1 MSLQENRKP
10 MPSSTLNELLFRI
23 EAHLAYLYPEAE
35 TGLLADQIIQI
46 MDYANQY
53 HQAPQFQNH
62 WDQSDIAVITYG
74 NTITNPG
81 ERPLRTLSNFLNNY
95 LSELISIVH
104 VLPFYPFSSDDGFSV
119 VDYSAVNTELGTWED
134 IQSLSGTFKLMAD
147 LVINHCSVKSQWFK
161 NFIDDKTPGKDYF
174 FTAKPSD
181 DITAVVRP
189 RTSPLL
195 KEIDTAIGKKYVWCT
210 FSPDQV
216 DLNFKN
222 PDVLLEFVRIIA
234 LYLRWG
240 VDIFRLDAIAFLWKI
255 VGSDCL
261 NLPQTHEV
269 VRLLRTLIEHS
280 KPGSLLITETN
291 IPNQENL
298 SYFGNA
304 NEAHIIYN
312 FSLPPL
318 LVNTLITGDCHHLR
332 TWMMSNPPSRNG
344 TTYLNFIAS
353 HDGLGLRPAEGLL
366 SAEEIQ
372 TLADTLAKF
381 GGHISWRALNHG
393 SNISRPYEINISLYD
408 ALQGTTQ
415 GPDQYNHDRF
425 ICAHAIMLALE
436 GIPAFYLHSLFATHN
451 DEKRRAKTG
460 QNRSINRHRWKLSA
474 LEEALSNGSE
484 HQQAFE
490 ALSHLIR
497 IRKNN
502 PAFHPNAT
510 QFTLH
515 MPTSGH
521 LNHIFAFWRQSMDR
535 EQSIF
540 CINNITSSAQ
550 SLSLADLNLVIVDE
564 WQDLLSGVCYR
575 DHKACV
581 ELAPYQSLWLSNKTY

>member
-1 MSLQENRKP
+1 MTASP
-10 MPSSTLNELLFRI
+10 LNELRFRI
-23 EAHLAYLYPEAE
+23 EAHLAYLYPETDNAI
-35 TGLLADQIIQI
+35 LADQIIEI
-46 MDYANQY
+46 MDYANHCY
-53 HQAPQFQNH
+53 EATQFQNH
-62 WDQSDIAVITYG
+62 WDQNDIAVITYG
-74 NTITNPG
+74 NTVKNTG
-81 ERPLRTLSNFLNNY
+81 EVPLKTLSNFLHNY

-104 VLPFYPFSSDDGFSV
+104 ILPFYPFSSDDGFSV
-119 VDYSAVNTELGTWED
+119 IDYSAVNTELGTWED
-134 IQSLSGTFKLMAD
+134 IQALTNKFKLMAD
-147 LVINHCSVKSQWFK
+147 LVINHCSAESEWFK
-161 NFIDDKTPGKDYF
+161 NFSNDKSPGKDYF

-181 DITAVVRP
+181 DVAAVVRP

-195 KEIDTAIGKKYVWCT
+195 NEVDTASGKKHVWCT

-240 VDIFRLDAIAFLWKI
+240 IEVFRLDAIAFLWKI
-255 VGSDCL
+255 IGSDCL

-269 VRLLRTLIEHS
+269 VRLMRTLVEHS
-280 KPGSLLITETN
+280 KPGALLITETN

-318 LVNTLITGDCHHLR
+318 LVNTLITGDCHYLR

-366 SAEEIQ
+366 STEEIQ
-372 TLADTLAKF
+372 TLADTLAEF

-393 SNISRPYEINISLYD
+393 TNISRPYEINISLYD
-408 ALQGTTQ
+408 ALKGTTQ

-436 GIPAFYLHSLFATHN
+436 GIPAFYFHSLFATHN

-460 QNRSINRHRWKLSA
+460 QNRSINRHRWELTA

-490 ALSHLIR
+490 ALSHLIL

-521 LNHIFAFWRQSMDR
+521 LNHIFAFWRQSIDR

-540 CINNITSSAQ
+540 CINNITNEPQ
-550 SLSLADLNLVIVDE
+550 SISLADLNLVTLDE
-564 WQDLLSGVCYR
+564 WLDLLSGESYN
-575 DHKACV
+575 DHKACI
-581 ELAPYQSLWLSNKTY
+581 ELSPYQSLWLSNKVY

>member
-1 MSLQENRKP
+1 MTAP
-10 MPSSTLNELLFRI
+10 PLNELRFRI
-23 EAHLAYLYPEAE
+23 EAHLAYLYPETDTA
-35 TGLLADQIIQI
+35 LLANEIIEI
-46 MDYANQY
+46 MDYAN
-53 HQAPQFQNH
+53 HCHEATPFQNH
-62 WDQSDIAVITYG
+62 WNENDIAVITYG
-74 NTITNPG
+74 NTVKSPG
-81 ERPLRTLSNFLNNY
+81 EVPLKTLSNFLNNY

-104 VLPFYPFSSDDGFSV
+104 ILPFYPFSSDDGFSV
-119 VDYSAVNTELGTWED
+119 VDYSAVNTELGTWDD
-134 IQSLSGTFKLMAD
+134 IQALTDKFKLMAD
-147 LVINHCSVKSQWFK
+147 LVINHCSAESEWFK
-161 NFIDDKTPGKDYF
+161 NFINDKSPGKDYF
-174 FTAKPSD
+174 FTAKLD
-181 DITAVVRP
+181 DDVTAVVRP

-195 KEIDTAIGKKYVWCT
+195 NEVDTTSGKKHVWCT

-240 VDIFRLDAIAFLWKI
+240 IEVFRLDAIAFLWKVI
-255 VGSDCL
+255 GSDCL

-280 KPGSLLITETN
+280 KPDALLITETN

-318 LVNTLITGDCHHLR
+318 LVNTLVTGDCHYLR

-366 SAEEIQ
+366 STEEIQ

-393 SNISRPYEINISLYD
+393 SHTSRPYEINISLYD
-408 ALQGTTQ
+408 ALQGTTH

-436 GIPAFYLHSLFATHN
+436 GIPAFYFHSLFATHN
-451 DEKRRAKTG
+451 DEKRLAKTG
-460 QNRSINRHRWKLSA
+460 QNRSINRHRWELTA

-490 ALSHLIR
+490 ALSHLIL

-515 MPTSGH
+515 MPTSGQ
-521 LNHIFAFWRQSMDR
+521 LNHIFAFWRQSMNR

-540 CINNITSSAQ
+540 CINNITNTPQ
-550 SLSLADLNLVIVDE
+550 VISLADLNLVTLDE
-564 WQDLLSGVCYR
+564 WHDLLSGENYN
-575 DHKACV
+575 DHKATV
-581 ELAPYQSLWLSNKTY
+581 ELAPYQSLWLSNRTY

>member
-1 MSLQENRKP
+1 MTAP
-10 MPSSTLNELLFRI
+10 PLNELRFRI
-23 EAHLAYLYPEAE
+23 EAHLAYLYPEIDTA
-35 TGLLADQIIQI
+35 LLANEIIEI
-46 MDYANQY
+46 MDYAN
-53 HQAPQFQNH
+53 HCHEATPFQNH
-62 WDQSDIAVITYG
+62 WNENDIAVITYG
-74 NTITNPG
+74 NTVKNPG
-81 ERPLRTLSNFLNNY
+81 EVPLKTLSNFLNNY
-95 LSELISIVH
+95 LSDLISIVH
-104 VLPFYPFSSDDGFSV
+104 ILPFYPFSSDDGFSV

-134 IQSLSGTFKLMAD
+134 IQALTDKFKLMAD
-147 LVINHCSVKSQWFK
+147 LVINHCSAESEWFK
-161 NFIDDKTPGKDYF
+161 NFINDKSPGKDYF
-174 FTAKPSD
+174 FTAKLD
-181 DITAVVRP
+181 DDVTAVVRP

-195 KEIDTAIGKKYVWCT
+195 NEVGTVSGKKHVWCT

-234 LYLRWG
+234 LYLDRG
-240 VDIFRLDAIAFLWKI
+240 IEVFRLDAIAFLWKVI
-255 VGSDCL
+255 GSDCL

-280 KPGSLLITETN
+280 KPDALLITETN

-318 LVNTLITGDCHHLR
+318 LVNTLVTGDCHYLR
-332 TWMMSNPPSRNG
+332 SWMMSNPPSRNG

-366 SAEEIQ
+366 STEEIQ

-393 SNISRPYEINISLYD
+393 SHISRPYEINISLYD
-408 ALQGTTQ
+408 ALQGTTH

-436 GIPAFYLHSLFATHN
+436 GIPAFYFHSLFATHN
-451 DEKRRAKTG
+451 DEKRLAKTG
-460 QNRSINRHRWKLSA
+460 QNRSINRHRWELTA

-490 ALSHLIR
+490 ALSHLIL

-515 MPTSGH
+515 MPTSGQ
-521 LNHIFAFWRQSMDR
+521 LNHIFAFWRQSMNR

-540 CINNITSSAQ
+540 CINNITNTPQ
-550 SLSLADLNLVIVDE
+550 VISLADLNLVTLDE
-564 WQDLLSGVCYR
+564 WHDLLSGENYN
-575 DHKACV
+575 DHKATV
-581 ELAPYQSLWLSNKTY
+581 ELAPYQSLWLSNRTY

>member
-1 MSLQENRKP
+1 MSKASLL
-10 MPSSTLNELLFRI
+10 SELHFRI
-23 EAHLAYLYPEAE
+23 EAHLAYLYPEAD
-35 TGLLADQIIQI
+35 THLLADQIIEI
-46 MDYANQY
+46 MDFTNQC
-53 HQAPQFQNH
+53 HEAIQFQNH

-74 NTITNPG
+74 NTVKNPG
-81 ERPLRTLSNFLNNY
+81 EVPLKTLSNFLHNY
-95 LSELISIVH
+95 LAELISIVH
-104 VLPFYPFSSDDGFSV
+104 ILPFYPFSSDDGFSV

-134 IQSLSGTFKLMAD
+134 IQALTDKFKLMAD
-147 LVINHCSVKSQWFK
+147 LVINHCSAESEWFK
-161 NFIDDKTPGKDYF
+161 NFLSDQSPGKDYF
-174 FTAKPSD
+174 FTAKPD
-181 DITAVVRP
+181 DDVAAVVRP

-195 KEIDTAIGKKYVWCT
+195 NEVDTVSGKKYVWCT

-234 LYLRWG
+234 LYLRGG
-240 VDIFRLDAIAFLWKI
+240 VDVFRLDAIAFLWKVI
-255 VGSDCL
+255 GSDCL

-269 VRLLRTLIEHS
+269 VRLLRTLVEHS
-280 KPGSLLITETN
+280 KPGALLITETN

-304 NEAHIIYN
+304 NEAHVIYN

-318 LVNTLITGDCHHLR
+318 LVNTLITGDCHYLR
-332 TWMMSNPPSRNG
+332 TWMMSNPPARNG

-366 SAEEIQ
+366 STEEIQ
-372 TLADTLAKF
+372 SLADTLAEF
-381 GGHISWRALNHG
+381 GGRISWRALNHG
-393 SNISRPYEINISLYD
+393 TDISRPYEINISLYD
-408 ALQGTTQ
+408 ALKGTTQ
-415 GPDQYNHDRF
+415 GPDQYNHARF

-436 GIPAFYLHSLFATHN
+436 GIPAFYFHSLFATHN
-451 DEKRRAKTG
+451 DEKRLKKTG
-460 QNRSINRHRWKLSA
+460 QNRSINRHRWELSA

-490 ALSHLIR
+490 ALSHLIL

-521 LNHIFAFWRQSMDR
+521 LNHIFAFWRQSMNR

-540 CINNITSSAQ
+540 CINNVTNAPQGI
-550 SLSLADLNLVIVDE
+550 SLADLNLVTLDE
-564 WQDLLSGVCYR
+564 WQDLLSGECYN
-575 DHKACV
+575 DHKACI
-581 ELAPYQSLWLSNKTY
+581 ELAPYQSLWLSNKVY